1 MPGKKGGSKGGKKAA
16 AKPAPVKEDPLYPN
30 APRNYRIGG
39 DIRYATRGT
48 RE

>member
-1 MPGKKGGSKGGKKAA
+1 MPPKKGSKGGKKV